1 MEPDMKSLNDLYDAM
16 KERRKARQ
24 IYRAIRDL
32 DPWIARDIG
41 YVADHAHR
49 LGHRL

>member
-1 MEPDMKSLNDLYDAM
+1 MEPDMKSLNDLYAAM
-16 KERRKARQ
+16 KERREARQ
-24 IYRAIRDL
+24 INRAIRDL
-32 DPWIARDIG
+32 DPRIARDIG